1 MLATNKLLTAGGF
14 LSFFIFGFVDNL
26 KGPLLPEM
34 IRAGELSYSQ
44 VGTIFLVGYVG
55 FIVATLGCGIL
66 ADRLS
71 NRGVLFLAAIGLCIG
86 GFGLSSTTT
95 YPLLIA
101 FMGLIGMGLGAIEL
115 GGNGLMVELH
125 SEARGRYLNLLGTF
139 HGLGSLTVPLFA
151 AALLKLDLRWQWIYG
166 SSAILA
172 IPLALVFWQSRS
184 DRRPATQ
191 SSTGVNTESLQRVVD
206 WSSMRRVGF
215 TKQMWLYYL
224 LLSAYVAFE
233 LGVGAWMIEYL
244 RKIREMSVAS
254 SSLFLSSF
262 FVLLMFGRLFGAFLV
277 DAVGHHRAVA
287 IALIGSCVCLAVG
300 IFAHASLVVCLPISG
315 LFMSI
320 VFPTVTASVSAIHK
334 QNMGSILGILFAFSG
349 IGGAVGPWTVG
360 VISDWAG
367 IEIGLAS
374 TLAFGLI
381 AIAALGFL
389 VSIEE

>member
-389 VSIEE
+389 LLNAD